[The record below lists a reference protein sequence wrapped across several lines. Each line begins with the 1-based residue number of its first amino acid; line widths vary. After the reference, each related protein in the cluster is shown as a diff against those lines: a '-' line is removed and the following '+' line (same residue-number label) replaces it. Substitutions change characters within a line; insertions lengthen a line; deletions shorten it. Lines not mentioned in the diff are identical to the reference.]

1 MANIAS
7 AAKRARQARRITERN
22 RTLKTKVKSLR
33 KKVQDAIKA
42 GDKSAATSSL
52 NTFNSAMDKASKS
65 SAIHRNNAARSKS
78 TLAKQVSAI

>member
-7 AAKRARQARRITERN
+7 AAKRARQSTRITERN
-22 RTLKTKVKSLR
+22 RTLKTKVKTLR
-33 KKVQDAIKA
+33 KNVLDAIEA
-42 GDKSAATSSL
+42 GDKSAAASSL

-65 SAIHRNNAARSKS
+65 SAVHRNSAARSKS